1 MGIEVHGI
9 VNKLD
14 LKNMRTT
21 SKSLSK
27 NSITPSVSH
36 PVETWFLSTG
46 FYMIENIGR

>member
-36 PVETWFLSTG
+36 PVET
-46 FYMIENIGR
+46 